1 MKKNMVIGPILSA
14 AILYTVIYCSL
25 IGRVLSA
32 FNYASIKYSSYI
44 ADEFTIQNSRDS
56 SICSK
61 YNSVHS
67 YTSSYS
73 NTVNCRCRTTNEL
86 FYAGSPNQAPRCSD
100 EENGRLYGK
109 CFIPE
114 LIV

>member
-1 MKKNMVIGPILSA
+1 MAIELKKPMWSA
-14 AILYTVIYCSL
+14 VILYTVTYYCL
-25 IGRVLSA
+25 LGRVFGA
-32 FNYASIKYSSYI
+32 FNYANIKYSSYF

-73 NTVNCRCRTTNEL
+73 NTVKCRCKSANEL
-86 FYAGSPNQAPRCSD
+86 FYTDSPNQAPKCSD
-100 EENGRLYGK
+100 EDNGRLYGK
-109 CFIPE
+109 YQ
-114 LIV
+114 

>member
-25 IGRVLSA
+25 IGRVLGA

-67 YTSSYS
+67 YTSSYF

-109 CFIPE
+109 CLIPE